1 MADLILDSI
10 EKTFG
15 STRVLDPCSIKF
27 SHGQFICF
35 LGPSGCGKTT
45 LLRMIAGLERPSRGR
60 ILLDKEDITEQPAHL
75 RDFGMVF
82 QSLVLFPHLT
92 IGGNVA
98 YPLRLRGV
106 PREKCRERV
115 VALLQLFHLEGREN
129 EPVQRL
135 SGGERQRVA
144 IARALAVE
152 PRLLLLDE
160 PFSALD
166 AKLRESLQVE
176 IRLLQQRLDI
186 TTVMVTHDQREAM
199 TMADTIVVMGDHRIQ
214 QVASPLEAYRNPV
227 NAFVA
232 GFIGAGNLLPAIPR
246 QDADL
251 QLPGGLILR
260 AAVPN
265 PEAVA
270 VLVRPEDIVLLP
282 ADSTGINR
290 FPGRVTLVRELG
302 ATVEFI
308 VDLGQVAVT
317 VMSMADDSRQI
328 QAGAPV
334 TIELPVR
341 SSRSLPA

>member
-1 MADLILDSI
+1 
-10 EKTFG
+10 
-15 STRVLDPCSIKF
+15 
-27 SHGQFICF
+27 
-35 LGPSGCGKTT
+35 
-45 LLRMIAGLERPSRGR
+45 
-60 ILLDKEDITEQPAHL
+60 
-75 RDFGMVF
+75 
-82 QSLVLFPHLT
+82 
-92 IGGNVA
+92 
-98 YPLRLRGV
+98 LRGV
-106 PREKCRERV
+106 SRQKCRERV
-115 VALLQLFHLEGREN
+115 AALLKLFHLDGRES

-166 AKLRESLQVE
+166 AKLREALQVE

-199 TMADTIVVMGDHRIQ
+199 TMADTIVVMGDHRVQ

-246 QDADL
+246 QDADVE
-251 QLPGGLILR
+251 LPGGLILR
-260 AAVPN
+260 AASSN

-270 VLVRPEDIVLLP
+270 VLVRPEDIVMLP
-282 ADSTGINR
+282 PDSTGINR

-308 VDLGQVAVT
+308 VDLGNVTVT
-317 VMSMADDSRQI
+317 VMSVADASHRI
-328 QAGAPV
+328 QAGASV
-334 TIELPVR
+334 AVELPVDR
-341 SSRSLPA
+341 SQSLPA